1 MALVCRAE
9 ETSSAAA
16 AAAAAAGGRGGDSVD
31 CGGNS
36 SSSSNSDE
44 LQGLQQ
50 AVMVHAAKTT
60 AAAAANSGGTD
71 WYFAAAHCQSAP
83 GCEPGDVL
91 LFPHYLHLR
100 PRCQGLRTSGRD
112 ESGPL
117 GLLEAVTS
125 LQQTSSNDEQQPVW
139 RSSKEGIEVVRSLR

>member
-9 ETSSAAA
+9 ETSS
-16 AAAAAAGGRGGDSVD
+16 AAAAAGGRGGDSVD

-36 SSSSNSDE
+36 NSSNSSSNSDE
-44 LQGLQQ
+44 LQGLHQ
-50 AVMVHAAKTT
+50 AVTVHAAKTT

-83 GCEPGDVL
+83 GCEPDDVL

-100 PRCQGLRTSGRD
+100 PRCQGLRTSDRD
-112 ESGPL
+112 EGGSL
-117 GLLEAVTS
+117 GLLEAITS
-125 LQQTSSNDEQQPVW
+125 LQQTSSDDEQQPVW